1 MFNIFFND
9 LFLIRLNCKLSAY
22 ADDTQLFCT
31 GTDCTSVYQGMNADL
46 LAVSGWFSCNG
57 LAVNSDKCLSMWLG
71 NTMANSSYRLDS
83 YEISSV
89 DTIKLLGVT
98 IDRQLNFNDHVAAI
112 FRKVSN

>member
-1 MFNIFFND
+1 
-9 LFLIRLNCKLSAY
+9 
-22 ADDTQLFCT
+22 
-31 GTDCTSVYQGMNADL
+31 MNADL

-112 FRKVSN
+112 VRKIRNSLIPSLRSSYTMLISYHSLVTVVGSATPLN